1 MIKYVALYRMPEDAE
16 AFDRD
21 YFGTHV
27 PIVNATPG
35 LVRAELAKVTRM
47 MVGEPAYYVM
57 AELYFESVDAMK
69 AAFKTDPW
77 RESGANL
84 QSWGGMELV
93 TMFTAQVVDD
103 GGRDVEGSGD
113 V

>member
-1 MIKYVALYRMPEDAE
+1 MIKYVALYRAPADTAE
-16 AFDRD
+16 FDEH

-35 LVRAELAKVTRM
+35 LVRAEIAKVTRM

-69 AAFKTDPW
+69 AAFKTEPW
-77 RESGANL
+77 QASGENL
-84 QSWGGMELV
+84 KSWGGMDLV

-103 GGRDVEGSGD
+103 AGNDV
-113 V
+113 

>member
-1 MIKYVALYRMPEDAE
+1 MIKYVALYRTPEE
-16 AFDRD
+16 PERFDKD

-27 PIVNATPG
+27 PIVNETPG

-57 AELYFESVDAMK
+57 AELYFEDVDAMK

-77 RESGANL
+77 RASGENL
-84 QSWGGMELV
+84 QSWGGMDLV
-93 TMFTAQVVDD
+93 TMFTAEVVDD
-103 GGRDVEGSGD
+103 NGVA

>member
-1 MIKYVALYRMPEDAE
+1 MIKYVALYRTPEDSTH
-16 AFDRD
+16 FDEH
-21 YFGTHV
+21 YFKTHV
-27 PIVNATPG
+27 PIVNDTPG
-35 LVRAELAKVTRM
+35 LVRTEIARVTRM

-57 AELYFESVDAMK
+57 AELYFDSVDAMK

-84 QSWGGMELV
+84 QEWGGMELV

-103 GGRDVEGSGD
+103 TGADV
-113 V
+113 